1 MYAEALKPI
10 TDTMRKFPG
19 VWDLPDTAGA
29 DKIKRLAIE
38 VRTALNLSLP
48 DEYIT
53 FLKECDG
60 LEFDGYI
67 IYGTDHFLETQAD
80 YEDIAKQHIIF
91 AEYDTGWF
99 CMKKSD
105 GSFGE
110 LDKPSGQEMRQFLC
124 AGDMI
129 RHILSSAANRADS

>member
-1 MYAEALKPI
+1 MRCFHVCRSVEAHHRHNAEISWRLGSP
-10 TDTMRKFPG
+10 RRRRSRQ
-19 VWDLPDTAGA
+19 
-29 DKIKRLAIE
+29 IKRRTIE
-38 VRTALNLSLP
+38 VRTALNLTLP
-48 DEYIT
+48 DEYIK

-67 IYGTDHFLETQAD
+67 IYGTDHFLENQAD

-105 GSFGE
+105 GSFWE
-110 LDKPSGQEMRQFLC
+110 LDKPSGQEMQQFLC

-129 RHILSSAANRADS
+129 RYILSSAVN

>member
-19 VWDLPDTAGA
+19 VWDLPDAAGA
-29 DKIKRLAIE
+29 DKIKRLTIE
-38 VRTALNLSLP
+38 VRTALNLTLP
-48 DEYIT
+48 DEYIK

-67 IYGTDHFLETQAD
+67 IYGTDHFLENQAD

-91 AEYDTGWF
+91 ATPAGFSSKNRMVLSGNWT
-99 CMKKSD
+99 SH
-105 GSFGE
+105 
-110 LDKPSGQEMRQFLC
+110 LDKKCSNFYVPET
-124 AGDMI
+124 
-129 RHILSSAANRADS
+129 

>member
-19 VWDLPDTAGA
+19 VWDLPDAAGA
-29 DKIKRLAIE
+29 DKIKRLTIE
-38 VRTALNLSLP
+38 VRTALNLTLP
-48 DEYIT
+48 DEYIK

-67 IYGTDHFLETQAD
+67 IYGTDHFLENQAD

-99 CMKKSD
+99 CMKKIGWFFLGIGQAIWTRNAAIFMCRRHD
-105 GSFGE
+105 KVYLIFGS
-110 LDKPSGQEMRQFLC
+110 
-124 AGDMI
+124 
-129 RHILSSAANRADS
+129 

>member
-19 VWDLPDTAGA
+19 VWDLPDAAGA
-29 DKIKRLAIE
+29 DKINRLTID
-38 VRTALNLSLP
+38 VRTALNLTLP
-48 DEYIT
+48 DEYIK

-67 IYGTDHFLETQAD
+67 IYGTDHFWENQAD

-105 GSFGE
+105 GSFWE
-110 LDKPSGQEMRQFLC
+110 LDKPSGQEMQQFLC

-129 RHILSSAANRADS
+129 RYILSSAVN

>member
-19 VWDLPDTAGA
+19 VWDLPDAAGA
-29 DKIKRLAIE
+29 DKIKRLTIE
-38 VRTALNLSLP
+38 VRTALNLTLP
-48 DEYIT
+48 DEYIK

-67 IYGTDHFLETQAD
+67 IYGTDHFLENQAD

-99 CMKKSD
+99 CMKNRMVLS
-105 GSFGE
+105 GNWTSH
-110 LDKPSGQEMRQFLC
+110 LDKKCSNFYVPET
-124 AGDMI
+124 
-129 RHILSSAANRADS
+129 